1 MVYIHIP
8 FCRSFCTY
16 CGFYSEILRGNGC
29 GSLENGFV
37 EALLKEI
44 SGRAD
49 EINADLNTLYI
60 GGGTP
65 SVLPLTVFRRIIDA
79 LAEAGCRAP
88 FDEFTVEV
96 NPEDIVR
103 RGEEYAEG
111 LLSLGVDRISMG
123 VQSFD
128 DRVLRWMNRRHDAAK
143 ARRAWS
149 ILRSAGF
156 KNISIDLIFGYD
168 TACIPG
174 MEKVDGEEFWK
185 ESLEQALDIS
195 GDGVLP
201 SHISAYQLSTEP
213 GSALEK
219 LIARGKYIDA
229 PEELCRRQYDLMCET
244 FAKNG
249 YHHYEV
255 SNFALPGKEA
265 VHNSAYWNY
274 VPYVGLGPGAH
285 SFSLTGGRAVRRW
298 NNSDLAAY
306 ISDPLHTHGSEILD
320 EEQVRIEKIMLALR
334 TDKGIAGSFL
344 RGDASSMAACHRL
357 TDSGLLVPCGDDRL
371 RIPENQF
378 FISDNIIS
386 DLV

>member
-16 CGFYSEILRGNGC
+16 CGFYSEILRRNDC
-29 GSLENGFV
+29 GSLENSFV
-37 EALLKEI
+37 EALLSEI
-44 SGRAD
+44 RGRAD
-49 EINADLNTLYI
+49 EISTELNTLYI

-65 SVLPLTVFRRIIDA
+65 SVLPLTVFSLIVDA

-103 RGEEYAEG
+103 GGEEYAEG

-128 DRVLRWMNRRHDAAK
+128 DRVLRWMNRRHDAEK
-143 ARRAWS
+143 VRRAWS

-156 KNISIDLIFGYD
+156 TNISIDLIFGYD
-168 TACIPG
+168 TSCIPG
-174 MEKVDGEEFWK
+174 MEKVDGEKFWK
-185 ESLEQALDIS
+185 KSLEQALDIS
-195 GDGVLP
+195 GDGILP

-219 LIARGKYIDA
+219 LISRGKYIDA
-229 PEELCRRQYDLMCET
+229 PEDLCRRQYDLMCET

-265 VHNSAYWNY
+265 VHNSAYWSY

-298 NNSDLAAY
+298 NNADLGAY
-306 ISDPLHTHGSEILD
+306 ISDPLQSHGSESLD
-320 EEQVRIEKIMLALR
+320 DGQVRIEKIMLALR

-344 RGDASSMAACHRL
+344 RSDASSMAACRRMI
-357 TDSGLLVPCGDDRL
+357 DSGLLVPCGDDRL

-386 DLV
+386 GLV